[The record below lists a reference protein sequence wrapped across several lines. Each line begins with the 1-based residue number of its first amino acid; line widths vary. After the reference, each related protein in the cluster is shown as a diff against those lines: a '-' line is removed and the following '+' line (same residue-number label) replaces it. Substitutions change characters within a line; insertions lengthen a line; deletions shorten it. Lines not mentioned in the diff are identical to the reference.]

1 MSTLS
6 IRLSKELDSR
16 LCEESLMAREPKS
29 LLARMALEE
38 FLKRRRHDRFVAE
51 LARAAAAID
60 REETAAL
67 AAEALPLENE
77 VLAVAEGGQET
88 DECRG
93 KLHRNWQGQ

>member
-67 AAEALPLENE
+67 AAEALPLDNE
-77 VLAVAEGGQET
+77 VLAMADGGQET
-88 DECRG
+88 DEWRG

>member
-16 LCEESLMAREPKS
+16 LCEESLIAREPKS

-51 LARAAAAID
+51 LARAAAAINA
-60 REETAAL
+60 EEAKAL
-67 AAEALPLENE
+67 AAEALPLDNE
-77 VLAVAEGGQET
+77 ALEMAEGRRT
-88 DECRG
+88 SDELPEGPDRTWPG
-93 KLHRNWQGQ
+93 

>member
-16 LCEESLMAREPKS
+16 LCEESLIAREPKS

-51 LARAAAAID
+51 LARAATAID
-60 REETAAL
+60 GEETAAL
-67 AAEALPLENE
+67 AAEALPLDNE
-77 VLAVAEGGQET
+77 ILAMTEGGHGS
-88 DECRG
+88 DEQRG
-93 KLHRNWQGQ
+93 TVRRKRRGT

>member
-16 LCEESLMAREPKS
+16 LYEESLIAREPKS

-60 REETAAL
+60 GEETAVL
-67 AAEALPLENE
+67 AAEALPLDNE
-77 VLAVAEGGQET
+77 ALAMAEGGQKT
-88 DECRG
+88 DEGRG
-93 KLHRNWQGQ
+93 KLHQKWRGQ